1 VKCGEFSQILGAYA
15 EMLLTAGAAASQT
28 QLVKFAAVF
37 AMNPS
42 ATVATLA
49 KQLATV
55 PTSETV
61 SSTNLGRVLR
71 LVSALRALL
80 EKAAKADALADIS
93 AIEKVL
99 QNRSSMDIDEFV
111 RLARATTVSRHTAK
125 QDAGAPQCVLVL
137 QYKEKLEA
145 ALGDDEKFEG
155 VMRDLR
161 SDQTIAKEDLF
172 ALAKEMA
179 GGGART
185 VDDALKKIWS
195 RHQAIAVF
203 KAKSRASGG
212 RSAA

>member
-1 VKCGEFSQILGAYA
+1 VKSGEFSQILIAYA
-15 EMLLTAGAAASQT
+15 EMLEAAGAAASQT

-37 AMNPS
+37 AVDPS
-42 ATVATLA
+42 ASVAALA

-55 PTSETV
+55 PASGTN
-61 SSTNLGRVLR
+61 SSTSLGGVLR
-71 LVSALRALL
+71 LLSALKALF
-80 EKAAKADALADIS
+80 EKAAKADVLADIS
-93 AIEKVL
+93 AIEKAL
-99 QNRSSMDIDEFV
+99 QDRSEMDLDEFA
-111 RLARATTVSRHTAK
+111 RLARETIVPRPTAK
-125 QDAGAPQCVLVL
+125 PDAMALQSVLVL

-145 ALGDDEKFEG
+145 SLGDDEKFEG

-172 ALAKEMA
+172 ALAKEMT

-185 VDDALKKIWS
+185 VDDALKRIWS

-203 KAKSRASGG
+203 KAKTRASGG